1 MILGF
6 YGKHNS
12 GKTALIEKILPE
24 LKGRGY
30 SVAVV
35 KHATKAETIDT
46 PGKDTHR
53 YGEAGANF
61 AVLSLK
67 AETSIIF
74 KKALELDEILEL
86 LKNAVQPDIILVEGF
101 KKTNIPKIAVGDID
115 LEENTVLRYEPEN
128 GDFDKIL
135 KYIDKSLAGVKSEIL
150 NTKP

>member
-12 GKTALIEKILPE
+12 GKTMLIEKLIPE

-35 KHATKAETIDT
+35 KHATKTETIDT

-53 YGEAGANF
+53 YGEAGADI

-67 AETSIIF
+67 AETSVIL
-74 KKALELDEILEL
+74 KKAMELDEILEL
-86 LKNAVQPDIILVEGF
+86 VKNAVNPDIILVEGF
-101 KKTNIPKIAVGDID
+101 KKSGIPKIAVGDIEQ
-115 LEENTVLRYEPEN
+115 EENTVLRYEPEL
-128 GDFDKIL
+128 DELDAIL
-135 KYIDKSLAGVKSEIL
+135 NYIDNIMA
-150 NTKP
+150 

>member
-12 GKTALIEKILPE
+12 GKTMLIEKLLPE
-24 LKGRGY
+24 LKSRGY

-53 YGEAGANF
+53 YGEAGADI

-67 AETSIIF
+67 AETSIIL
-74 KKALELDEILEL
+74 KKAMELDGILEL
-86 LKNAVQPDIILVEGF
+86 LKNTMNPDIILVEGF
-101 KKTNIPKIAVGDID
+101 KKSSIPKIAVGDIEQ
-115 LEENTVLRYEPEN
+115 EENTVLRYDPESGN
-128 GDFDKIL
+128 LEEIL
-135 KYIDKSLAGVKSEIL
+135 KYIDKELTEE
-150 NTKP
+150 